1 MTARPTIAL
10 FLPSLAGGGA
20 EKVFLHLGQ
29 GFAERGAEVHLV
41 LARAEGPYLPLVPDS
56 LQVVD
61 LGASRVLRS
70 LPALVCYLRRAR
82 PVALLSAL
90 DQANVVALWAQKLA
104 RVPTRVVVTVHNT
117 PSQATAQARTLSAR
131 LMRYWVKPFYPWAHA
146 VVAVSK
152 GVANDLTNWVGVPT
166 DKVRVIYN
174 PIITPEL
181 FHKAEEPLDH
191 PWFQPGQPPVIP
203 GAGRLTTQKDFP
215 TLLRAFALVRA
226 QRSARLM
233 ILGEGELRADL
244 ERLAEQLGIA
254 EDFALPGFVQNPYPY
269 LKRAAVFVLSSRW
282 EGLPT
287 VLVEALALG
296 TPVVSTDCPS
306 GPREILADGKWGRL
320 VPVGDAGKL
329 AEAILETLRQPKT
342 TVDKQSLLR
351 FTVDYAVEEYAKV
364 LGLHFD
370 ARQGDDSSA
379 E

>member
-1 MTARPTIAL
+1 
-10 FLPSLAGGGA
+10 
-20 EKVFLHLGQ
+20 
-29 GFAERGAEVHLV
+29 
-41 LARAEGPYLPLVPDS
+41 
-56 LQVVD
+56 
-61 LGASRVLRS
+61 
-70 LPALVCYLRRAR
+70 
-82 PVALLSAL
+82 
-90 DQANVVALWAQKLA
+90 
-104 RVPTRVVVTVHNT
+104 
-117 PSQATAQARTLSAR
+117 
-131 LMRYWVKPFYPWAHA
+131 
-146 VVAVSK
+146 
-152 GVANDLTNWVGVPT
+152 
-166 DKVRVIYN
+166 
-174 PIITPEL
+174 
-181 FHKAEEPLDH
+181 
-191 PWFQPGQPPVIP
+191 
-203 GAGRLTTQKDFP
+203 
-215 TLLRAFALVRA
+215 
-226 QRSARLM
+226 M
-233 ILGEGELRADL
+233 ILGEGELCTEL
-244 ERLAEQLGIA
+244 EHLAARLGIA

>member
-1 MTARPTIAL
+1 VR
-10 FLPSLAGGGA
+10 
-20 EKVFLHLGQ
+20 
-29 GFAERGAEVHLV
+29 
-41 LARAEGPYLPLVPDS
+41 
-56 LQVVD
+56 
-61 LGASRVLRS
+61 
-70 LPALVCYLRRAR
+70 YLRKVQ
-82 PVALLSAL
+82 PLALLSAL
-90 DQANVVALWAQKLA
+90 DHANVVALWAQKLA
-104 RVPTRVVVTVHNT
+104 RVPTRVVATVHNT

-152 GVANDLTNWVGVPT
+152 GVANDLVQWVGVPA

-191 PWFQPGQPPVIP
+191 PWFQPGQPPVIA

-226 QRSARLM
+226 QRPARLM

>member
-1 MTARPTIAL
+1 MTAPPTIAL

-20 EKVFLHLGQ
+20 QKVFLHLGQ

-90 DQANVVALWAQKLA
+90 DHANVVALWAQKLA
-104 RVPTRVVVTVHNT
+104 RVPMRVVVTVHST
-117 PSQATAQARTLSAR
+117 PSQATARARTLRAR

-174 PIITPEL
+174 PIVTPDML
-181 FHKAEEPLDH
+181 RKAEEPLDH
-191 PWFQPGQPPVIP
+191 PWFQPGQPPVVLS
-203 GAGRLTTQKDFP
+203 AGRLTTPKDFP

-233 ILGEGELRADL
+233 ILGEGELRTEL
-244 ERLAEQLGIA
+244 EHLAARLGIA
-254 EDFALPGFVQNPYPY
+254 EDLALPGFVQNPYPY

-296 TPVVSTDCPS
+296 TPIVSTDCPS
-306 GPREILADGKWGRL
+306 GPAEILDGGRLGRL
-320 VPVGDAGKL
+320 VAVGDASAL
-329 AEAILETLRQPKT
+329 AEAILDALSGNAPEREPADYESFTLEHALNAYSQ
-342 TVDKQSLLR
+342 LCG
-351 FTVDYAVEEYAKV
+351 VE
-364 LGLHFD
+364 
-370 ARQGDDSSA
+370 Q
-379 E
+379 

>member
-29 GFAERGAEVHLV
+29 GFAERGAEVHLL
-41 LARAEGPYLPLVPDS
+41 LARAEGPYLPSVPDS
-56 LQVVD
+56 LKIVD
-61 LGASRVLRS
+61 LRAPRVLRS
-70 LPALVCYLRRAR
+70 IPALIGYLRKVR
-82 PVALLSAL
+82 PDVVLSAL
-90 DQANVVALWAQKLA
+90 DHANVAALWAQKLA

-117 PSQATAQARTLSAR
+117 PSQVSAHARTLRAR

-174 PIITPEL
+174 PIVTPDML
-181 FHKAEEPLDH
+181 RKAEEPLDH
-191 PWFQPGQPPVIP
+191 PWFQPGQPPVVLS
-203 GAGRLTTQKDFP
+203 AGRLTTPKDFP

-226 QRSARLM
+226 QRPARLM
-233 ILGEGELRADL
+233 ILGEGELCTEL
-244 ERLAEQLGIA
+244 EHLAARLGIA

-296 TPVVSTDCPS
+296 TPIVSTDCPS
-306 GPREILADGKWGRL
+306 GPAEILDGGRLGRL
-320 VPVGDAGKL
+320 VAVGDASAL
-329 AEAILETLRQPKT
+329 AAAILDSLSGNAPEREPADYESFTLEHALNAYSQ
-342 TVDKQSLLR
+342 LCG
-351 FTVDYAVEEYAKV
+351 VE
-364 LGLHFD
+364 
-370 ARQGDDSSA
+370 Q
-379 E
+379 

>member
-1 MTARPTIAL
+1 VTVRPKIAM
-10 FLPSLAGGGA
+10 FLPSLRGGGA
-20 EKVFLHLGQ
+20 EKVFLHLAK

-41 LARAEGPYLPLVPDS
+41 LARAEGPYLLSVPDS
-56 LQVVD
+56 LKIVD
-61 LGASRVLRS
+61 LRAPRVLRS
-70 LPALVCYLRRAR
+70 LPALVRYLRKVQ
-82 PVALLSAL
+82 PLALLSAL
-90 DQANVVALWAQKLA
+90 DHANVAALWAQKLA
-104 RVPTRVVVTVHNT
+104 RVPMRVVVTVHST
-117 PSQATAQARTLSAR
+117 PSQATARARTLRAR

-174 PIITPEL
+174 PIVTPDM
-181 FHKAEEPLDH
+181 FRKAEEPLHH
-191 PWFQPGQPPVIP
+191 PWFQSGQPPVVL
-203 GAGRLTTQKDFP
+203 GVGRLTTAKDFP

-226 QRSARLM
+226 QRPARLM
-233 ILGEGELRADL
+233 ILGEGELCTEL
-244 ERLAEQLGIA
+244 EHLAARLGIA

>member
-90 DQANVVALWAQKLA
+90 DQPNVVALWAQKLA
-104 RVPTRVVVTVHNT
+104 RVPTRVVATVHNT
-117 PSQATAQARTLSAR
+117 PSQASAHARTLHAR

-152 GVANDLTNWVGVPT
+152 GVADDLVQWVGVPA

-191 PWFQPGQPPVIP
+191 PWFQPGQPPVIA

-226 QRSARLM
+226 QRPARLM

>member
-1 MTARPTIAL
+1 
-10 FLPSLAGGGA
+10 
-20 EKVFLHLGQ
+20 
-29 GFAERGAEVHLV
+29 
-41 LARAEGPYLPLVPDS
+41 
-56 LQVVD
+56 
-61 LGASRVLRS
+61 
-70 LPALVCYLRRAR
+70 
-82 PVALLSAL
+82 
-90 DQANVVALWAQKLA
+90 
-104 RVPTRVVVTVHNT
+104 
-117 PSQATAQARTLSAR
+117 
-131 LMRYWVKPFYPWAHA
+131 
-146 VVAVSK
+146 
-152 GVANDLTNWVGVPT
+152 
-166 DKVRVIYN
+166 
-174 PIITPEL
+174 
-181 FHKAEEPLDH
+181 
-191 PWFQPGQPPVIP
+191 
-203 GAGRLTTQKDFP
+203 
-215 TLLRAFALVRA
+215 
-226 QRSARLM
+226 M

>member
-10 FLPSLAGGGA
+10 FLPSLGGGGA

-90 DQANVVALWAQKLA
+90 DHANVVALWAQKLA

-152 GVANDLTNWVGVPT
+152 GVANDLVQWVGVPA

-191 PWFQPGQPPVIP
+191 PWFQPGQPPVIL

-226 QRSARLM
+226 QRPARLM

-306 GPREILADGKWGRL
+306 GPREIHADGKWGRL